1 MSKNDRLDYLNE
13 YGRWLSAGGME
24 PELKAELEAIQ
35 GDTREIEERF
45 YTELE
50 FGTAG
55 LRGILGA
62 GTNRMNERVVKRAT
76 LGLADYILTFE
87 GAAMR
92 GVAIAYDSRRK
103 SREFAL
109 ETALTL
115 CAKGVKAFIYDS
127 LRPVPMLSYMLRR
140 LNCIA
145 GVVIT
150 ASHNPPR
157 YNGYKVYWQDGG
169 QAGPEQAEAIYSY
182 IKKEDYFSGPTMPL
196 DEAEARGLLT
206 WLSEKDDEDYYND
219 TLSVLQ
225 RPKLVKEQGGAL
237 KLVYTPLHGSGNL
250 PVRTILKMA
259 GITNVSVVKEQ
270 ELPNGDFPTVAAPNP
285 EDPNAFTL
293 AKTLANSVQ
302 ADAIIATD
310 PDSDRLGL
318 AIREKSGGFRV
329 LSGNKIGSL
338 LLYYIL
344 SAMRERGAIPKDGFV
359 AKSIVSTTLA
369 DAICAHFGV
378 KVKNVPTGFRFI
390 SELIERS
397 RTEPGEGTFIFGF
410 EESYGFLAGG
420 FARDKDA
427 VCAAMLAAEACV
439 YYRSLG
445 KTLSDALAEI
455 EAMCGC
461 YDEAAKSYTLS
472 GKEGMERISG
482 AMAALRRDT
491 PRAFADMPV
500 TRFEDMRTGE
510 AIEYSQKGE
519 AELKCETVGMNAVRF
534 LLKGGAWICIRPSGT
549 EPKLKLYIGANAGT
563 QAEVHSMLDNL
574 LSDADTKLIKL
585 LG

>member
-115 CAKGVKAFIYDS
+115 CAKGIKAFIYDS

-196 DEAEARGLLT
+196 DKAEARGLLT

-390 SELIERS
+390 SELIEKS

-445 KTLSDALAEI
+445 KTLSDAL
-455 EAMCGC
+455 
-461 YDEAAKSYTLS
+461 D
-472 GKEGMERISG
+472 
-482 AMAALRRDT
+482 
-491 PRAFADMPV
+491 
-500 TRFEDMRTGE
+500 
-510 AIEYSQKGE
+510 
-519 AELKCETVGMNAVRF
+519 
-534 LLKGGAWICIRPSGT
+534 
-549 EPKLKLYIGANAGT
+549 
-563 QAEVHSMLDNL
+563 
-574 LSDADTKLIKL
+574 
-585 LG
+585 

>member
-1 MSKNDRLDYLNE
+1 MFRRNWRIKRMSKNDRLDYLNE

-182 IKKEDYFSGPTMPL
+182 IKKVINQTNRVQISNSKYCR
-196 DEAEARGLLT
+196 AR
-206 WLSEKDDEDYYND
+206 K
-219 TLSVLQ
+219 
-225 RPKLVKEQGGAL
+225 
-237 KLVYTPLHGSGNL
+237 
-250 PVRTILKMA
+250 
-259 GITNVSVVKEQ
+259 ITKW
-270 ELPNGDFPTVAAPNP
+270 G
-285 EDPNAFTL
+285 
-293 AKTLANSVQ
+293 
-302 ADAIIATD
+302 
-310 PDSDRLGL
+310 
-318 AIREKSGGFRV
+318 
-329 LSGNKIGSL
+329 
-338 LLYYIL
+338 
-344 SAMRERGAIPKDGFV
+344 
-359 AKSIVSTTLA
+359 
-369 DAICAHFGV
+369 
-378 KVKNVPTGFRFI
+378 
-390 SELIERS
+390 
-397 RTEPGEGTFIFGF
+397 
-410 EESYGFLAGG
+410 
-420 FARDKDA
+420 
-427 VCAAMLAAEACV
+427 
-439 YYRSLG
+439 
-445 KTLSDALAEI
+445 
-455 EAMCGC
+455 
-461 YDEAAKSYTLS
+461 
-472 GKEGMERISG
+472 RI
-482 AMAALRRDT
+482 
-491 PRAFADMPV
+491 
-500 TRFEDMRTGE
+500 
-510 AIEYSQKGE
+510 
-519 AELKCETVGMNAVRF
+519 
-534 LLKGGAWICIRPSGT
+534 
-549 EPKLKLYIGANAGT
+549 
-563 QAEVHSMLDNL
+563 
-574 LSDADTKLIKL
+574 
-585 LG
+585 